1 MESGKSHHFP
11 SDYHMIWI
19 FHCNST
25 KSQIGILG
33 MNQDM
38 EILRSSHVLGEVPSD
53 GDGIR
58 YSKKEFGVTAGLSPA

>member
-19 FHCNST
+19 FHCNSMR
-25 KSQIGILG
+25 SQIGVLG

-38 EILRSSHVLGEVPSD
+38 EILRSSHVLGEVSSD

-58 YSKKEFGVTAGLSPA
+58 YSKKEFGVTVGLSPA